1 MGMIKVP
8 EKSIKFFNSNLNG
21 IFEKGFLAEG
31 KWNKNLGKLIKDIT
45 GSKNS
50 TPTNSN
56 GAGIVALL
64 TIYRHLY
71 KRNKVLVQS
80 NTMYGVKVMVPSA
93 GCENSGFIQ
102 CQINTLMPSF
112 DDVKQSLSGFSK
124 KDKKKMII
132 ILSHIGGIIN
142 PDIEKISAFCF
153 ENDVILIED
162 CAHSF
167 GATLFNKHSGLFGHA
182 GVYSFYATKA
192 IPAGEGGMVVT
203 NDDDLGRII
212 EKYVIYDRFD
222 QKLPIGNNIR
232 ITEMQALFTYSVA
245 KEWNEIILNKEKI
258 AKQFKSVCID
268 RDIQYIDQTENG
280 QKGNYYKFVV
290 FHNKTP
296 IRDAY
301 PYLKT
306 LTSAVYDYSLSN
318 SHQIIAN
325 HVCLP
330 IWYGQEKNITNKVI
344 SELLKS

>member
-8 EKSIKFFNSNLNG
+8 KKSINFFNYNFPD
-21 IFEKGFLAEG
+21 IFETGFLAEG
-31 KWNKNLGKLIKDIT
+31 NWNKNLAELIKNIT
-45 GSKNS
+45 GANNA

-64 TIYRHLY
+64 TIYRHIY

-93 GCENSGFIQ
+93 GCENSGYIK
-102 CQINTLMPSF
+102 CQISTLMPSF

-124 KDKKKMII
+124 NDKKELII
-132 ILSHIGGIIN
+132 SLSHIGGIIN
-142 PDIEKISAFCF
+142 PDLEKISAFCF

-167 GATLFNKHSGLFGHA
+167 GATLFNKHSGLFGNA

-203 NDDDLGRII
+203 NDDDLGKII

-222 QKLPIGNNIR
+222 QKLQIGNNVR
-232 ITEMQALFTYSVA
+232 ISEIQALFTYSVA

-258 AKQFKSVCID
+258 AKEFKSVCID
-268 RDIQYIDQTENG
+268 RNIQYIDQTKNG
-280 QKGNYYKFVV
+280 QNGNYYKFVV
-290 FHNKTP
+290 YHDKIP

-301 PYLKT
+301 PYLNT
-306 LTSAVYDYSLSN
+306 LTSAVYDYCLCN
-318 SHQIIAN
+318 CNHIISN

-330 IWYGQEKNITNKVI
+330 IWYGQEKDITNKVV